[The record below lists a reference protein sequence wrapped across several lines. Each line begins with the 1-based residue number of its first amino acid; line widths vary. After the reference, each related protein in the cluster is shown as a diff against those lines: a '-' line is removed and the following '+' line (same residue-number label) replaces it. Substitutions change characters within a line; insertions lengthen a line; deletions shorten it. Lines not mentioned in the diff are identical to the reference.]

1 MKKIKRWSCLLLC
14 AVLVLGLFSACSVR
28 NETPDA
34 VSPDSAA
41 VSVEDLAQKA
51 VTVDNDH
58 PQGLA
63 ALLTSIAVGQRSLDL
78 NYYGTAQAGGY
89 LWFYGRDP
97 AEDVPVLAGIA
108 VSGGESVVLELT
120 LPAEDAQLAAEP
132 PEGERLSIGY
142 QPVTAEGDRPF
153 LLRSVEHLEDSDE
166 VYHSLYTEYQLC
178 KVTETGVVYVAGPLE
193 TERDDHIQ
201 SAFEHGGLLWC
212 CISRW
217 NEAKDLMLTP
227 QLRCYSTADGALTA
241 TAELPQ
247 ELLVWDVQALAD
259 GSLLLL
265 GYLRDDLTTT
275 VTKPS
280 QLHFYTVQVNDGQV
294 SLGEPVRLP
303 EQLTTAMVD
312 MAPAQNTELIWLK
325 TAGGLYSWDMSTN
338 TYTLQHRWG
347 DVGSNIPAETYV
359 FSDKCIA
366 LLNYSYN
373 PTLQETVGELWLL
386 GEESAMP
393 LDARPAVTIGV
404 MDYVSEDLSAAIA
417 SFNMRNGELR
427 ADLKVYTREEAAK
440 NGAASSQELLNRDI
454 LQGAAPDVLIGL
466 QGAALEQL
474 AGKGALLDMY
484 PLLDADEE
492 FERSDFVAG
501 PMTAGEINGALYS
514 MIPSYGIL
522 TTVGSE
528 KTLGDR
534 MGWSWEEYDRL
545 TAGGAIPYYGFGRST
560 ILNYQLSLSGTQFID
575 YTTGKARLDSPEFIA
590 LLKTSAA
597 YPEEM
602 PYYIGRDVKELFSSG
617 QALTAVCILPGFANV
632 RNDVYVFDGP
642 VVYKGF
648 AGSGNSGS
656 AVTPMLQL
664 SINASATDSAAAW
677 QFVRFFLTL
686 EYQSGLI
693 SLPLRRDTLADMAAA
708 AQQPGETGS
717 GVPTYLA
724 QGELSQDMLE
734 YWARG
739 LTQEET
745 DKIVALAEETTVV
758 LRSDSVVADILA
770 EEAAAFYNG
779 VRTAE
784 EAAALI
790 QNRVQTYL
798 AEQG

>member
-1 MKKIKRWSCLLLC
+1 MKKVTACLLLISVMLLLC
-14 AVLVLGLFSACSVR
+14 GQLAGCIVR

-34 VSPDSAA
+34 DSTA
-41 VSVEDLAQKA
+41 VSMEDIVQKA

-63 ALLTSIAVGQRSLDL
+63 ALLTSIAVGQRTLDL

-89 LWFYGRDP
+89 LWFYGKDT
-97 AEDVPVLAGIA
+97 AADVSVLAGIA

-120 LPAEDAQLAAEP
+120 LPAEDARLVGEP
-132 PEGERLSIGY
+132 PEGERISIGY
-142 QPVTAEGDRPF
+142 QPVSAEGDRPF

-178 KVTETGVVYVAGPLE
+178 SVTETGVVYVIGPLE
-193 TERDDHIQ
+193 TEQGDYIQ
-201 SAFEHGGLLWC
+201 SAFEYDGLLWC

-217 NEAKDLMLTP
+217 NETKDLMLTP
-227 QLRCYSTADGALTA
+227 QLRCYSTADGTVTA
-241 TAELPQ
+241 KAELPS
-247 ELLVWDVQALAD
+247 ELLVQDMQVLAD
-259 GSLLLL
+259 GGLLLL
-265 GYLRDDLTTT
+265 GYLRDDLSST
-275 VTKPS
+275 VTKPT
-280 QLHFYTVQVNDGQV
+280 QLRFYTAQLNDEQIL
-294 SLGEPVRLP
+294 LGAPVKLP
-303 EQLTTAMVD
+303 DQLITAMVD
-312 MAPAQNTELIWLK
+312 IAPAQNTELIWLK
-325 TAGGLYSWDMSTN
+325 TASGLYSWDMSTN
-338 TYTLQHRWG
+338 TYTLQHRWA

-373 PTLQETVGELWLL
+373 PNLQETVGELWLL
-386 GEESAMP
+386 GEETAMP

-404 MDYVSEDLSAAIA
+404 MDYASEDLSAAIA

-427 ADLKVYTREEAAK
+427 AELKVYTYEEAAK
-440 NGAASSQELLNRDI
+440 NGVASSQELLNRDV
-454 LQGAAPDVLIGL
+454 LQGVAPDVLIGL

-474 AGKGALLDMY
+474 AGKGVLLDMY
-484 PLLDADEE
+484 PLLDADED
-492 FERSDFVAG
+492 FDRGDFVAG
-501 PMTAGEINGALYS
+501 PMKAGEINGALYS
-514 MIPSYGIL
+514 VISSYGIL

-560 ILNYQLSLSGTQFID
+560 ILNYQLSLSDTRFVD
-575 YTTGKARLDSPEFIA
+575 YAAGKARLDSPEFIA
-590 LLKTSAA
+590 LLKASAT

-602 PYYIGRDVKELFSSG
+602 PYYIGQDVKELFSSG

-632 RNDVYVFDGP
+632 RNDVYIFDGP

-648 AGSGNSGS
+648 AGYGNSSS
-656 AVTPMLQL
+656 AITPMLQL
-664 SINASATDSAAAW
+664 SINASSTDPAAAW
-677 QFVRFFLTL
+677 QFVRFFLTP
-686 EYQSGLI
+686 EYQSGLT

-724 QGELSQDMLE
+724 QSEQSQSMLE

-745 DKIVALAEETTVV
+745 DKIVALAEATTVA

-770 EEAAAFYNG
+770 EEVADFYNG
-779 VRTAE
+779 IRTAE
-784 EAAALI
+784 ETAALI
-790 QNRVQTYL
+790 QSRVQTYL